1 MNAFDKRKKAAALSY
16 NPEKDNA
23 PRVGAFGEDFLARR
37 IIEVAKE
44 ANIPIVEDAAL
55 VSALLTLELG
65 EEIPVDLYEAVARIL
80 AFLYKLDKGDE

>member
-23 PRVGAFGEDFLARR
+23 PRVNAFGEDFLARR